1 MFLSETTKSFI
12 RDRTEQIQNSSKAT
26 TNIQSILKAKFID
39 KLLRINKMI
48 SQIESPGPLQSTQSN
63 NENINFIFV
72 KQIKYSTRQT
82 K

>member
-1 MFLSETTKSFI
+1 
-12 RDRTEQIQNSSKAT
+12 
-26 TNIQSILKAKFID
+26 
-39 KLLRINKMI
+39 MI